1 MVWLYYAILAA
12 TFFATF
18 AMMVQLGLWSNVIT
32 TINIILSGLISFGTY
47 QALGKFL
54 MSKSDQVAHYTYV
67 LDFVCL
73 WSIYIIAF
81 ILLQRLLGNN
91 LSRTR
96 MRFKHPIDTVGGPL
110 VGLVAAFYMMG
121 IVGASLQT
129 APFDADVFGGVF
141 TDRNR
146 TSTLTNPDLAWLK
159 LAEVALSPDR
169 LGTSNKPFRSL
180 EYRDENN
187 KMRQALEP
195 EKSLKVRG

>member
-1 MVWLYYAILAA
+1 MIWLYYAILAA

-32 TINIILSGLISFGTY
+32 TINIVLSGLIAFGTY
-47 QALGKFL
+47 QALGKLLVSKFAQAGEFTFL
-54 MSKSDQVAHYTYV
+54 
-67 LDFVCL
+67 LDFLCL
-73 WSIYIIAF
+73 WLIYIISF
-81 ILLQRLLGNN
+81 VVLQRILANN

-110 VGLVAAFYMMG
+110 AGLVAAFFTMG
-121 IVGASLQT
+121 IVGASLQA
-129 APFDADVFGGVF
+129 APFDADAFAGVF
-141 TDRNR
+141 TDTNR
-146 TSTLTNPDLAWLK
+146 SGTMHPDLAWLQ
-159 LAEVALSPDR
+159 LCETALGPDR

-195 EKSLKVRG
+195 HKTLKVPR